1 MPAVALR
8 AEEPVART
16 CIEQYAKTL
25 CRRWR
30 VPRADVDDV
39 VQEVLTEIHASQ
51 ASFQPGRG
59 DLVQWTRGIAWKVI
73 RRHVQDAEQVTKRF
87 EDHASIEQH
96 PAPDP
101 SPEQCVQ
108 LQQARSAISTA
119 LKDLSPL
126 HFEVFILHVVD
137 DLSHA
142 EISERL
148 QLSPAN
154 AQKCFQRARNHLAE
168 CLGNEH
174 RVVMPPNLAAC
185 EESISTPKRRSRWSE
200 RSHYI
205 VQVATLVMA
214 VSVAFSTKWS
224 MQSRPALEEE
234 LVQGARQND
243 AMYDNDKRI
252 AVHDEPSVLSDT
264 ASVKPEPAQVTRVR
278 NVSTPAKRVDKPT
291 HRYEPA
297 PLPPFKPT
305 EDHAAHLPLGR

>member
-1 MPAVALR
+1 
-8 AEEPVART
+8 
-16 CIEQYAKTL
+16 
-25 CRRWR
+25 
-30 VPRADVDDV
+30 VDDV

-87 EDHASIEQH
+87 VEDHASIDQH

-101 SPEQCVQ
+101 SPERCVQ

-126 HFEVFILHVVD
+126 HFEVFVLHVVD

-154 AQKCFQRARNHLAE
+154 AQKCFQRARDHLAE
-168 CLGNEH
+168 CLGDEH

-214 VSVAFSTKWS
+214 VSVAFSMKWS
-224 MQSRPALEEE
+224 TQSPPALEEE
-234 LVQGARQND
+234 LVPSAQQND
-243 AMYDNDKRI
+243 AMYDNDKRVM
-252 AVHDEPSVLSDT
+252 VHDEPSVLFD
-264 ASVKPEPAQVTRVR
+264 AVSVKPEPASLPSVR
-278 NVSTPAKRVDKPT
+278 NVSTPAKLVDKPAAPHART
-291 HRYEPA
+291 SSSSYTFKYKADFSAHRP
-297 PLPPFKPT
+297 
-305 EDHAAHLPLGR
+305 GNIR